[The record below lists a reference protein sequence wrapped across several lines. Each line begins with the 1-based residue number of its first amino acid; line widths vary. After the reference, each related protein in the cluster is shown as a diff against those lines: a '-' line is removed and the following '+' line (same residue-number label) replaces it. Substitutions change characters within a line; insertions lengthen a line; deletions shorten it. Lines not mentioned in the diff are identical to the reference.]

1 MHNTAYYKMR
11 SNNLSSQT
19 FQHPKSSQN
28 SWGDPELYRTKRE
41 LPRYFPKIPCCM
53 STNQICLESHSLLS
67 DIHSTPDRP
76 VNPIQSW
83 FQLSFLRW
91 LCWGVYVGYLGKC
104 ASVNISLIFVTQ
116 GQCLWDTLEEAP
128 RLCKSLLATLTRDSF
143 QTQEQWWPR
152 QIPPMASSPWDST
165 LWRCGRILEGDMT
178 GLLGQGEG
186 QRDEEGEG

>member
-1 MHNTAYYKMR
+1 MRNLLKTAEQIQICTAQKENCRAIFRR
-11 SNNLSSQT
+11 SRAACQQT
-19 FQHPKSSQN
+19 RFVLKV
-28 SWGDPELYRTKRE
+28 
-41 LPRYFPKIPCCM
+41 IPCFQI
-53 STNQICLESHSLLS
+53 STN
-67 DIHSTPDRP
+67 TPDRP

-83 FQLSFLRW
+83 FQLSCLRW
-91 LCWGVYVGYLGKC
+91 WCWGVYVGYLGKC
-104 ASVNISLIFVTQ
+104 ASVNISLISVTQ

-128 RLCKSLLATLTRDSF
+128 RLCKSFLATLTRDSF

-178 GLLGQGEG
+178 RLLGQGEG

>member
-1 MHNTAYYKMR
+1 MHVQHKKRIAALFSEDPVLHVNKPD
-11 SNNLSSQT
+11 LSWKSFLAFRYLPVHQT
-19 FQHPKSSQN
+19 DH
-28 SWGDPELYRTKRE
+28 W
-41 LPRYFPKIPCCM
+41 
-53 STNQICLESHSLLS
+53 
-67 DIHSTPDRP
+67 P
-76 VNPIQSW
+76 VNPIQLW
-83 FQLSFLRW
+83 FQLSCLRW
-91 LCWGVYVGYLGKC
+91 WCWGVYVGYLGKC
-104 ASVNISLIFVTQ
+104 ASVNISLISVTQ

-128 RLCKSLLATLTRDSF
+128 RLCKSFLATLTRDSF